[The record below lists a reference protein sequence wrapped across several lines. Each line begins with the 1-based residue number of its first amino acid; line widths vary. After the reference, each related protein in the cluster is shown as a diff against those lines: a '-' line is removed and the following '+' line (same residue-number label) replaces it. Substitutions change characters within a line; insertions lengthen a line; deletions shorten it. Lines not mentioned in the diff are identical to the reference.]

1 MHHGIPESGSRLRE
15 ERISPDKHIISRPA
29 ATYFMQAGAAHYR
42 EGILNGA
49 LLVVDAL
56 FLIPDAF
63 L

>member
-1 MHHGIPESGSRLRE
+1 
-15 ERISPDKHIISRPA
+15 
-29 ATYFMQAGAAHYR
+29 MQAGAAHYR